1 MPVTSADEPF
11 EVFSASGEPLG
22 IEPRGKVHRLGLWHR
37 SSHVFL
43 FDQQQRLL
51 LQQRSQEKDLYP
63 GAWDYSVGE
72 HLQPGETYLAA
83 ALRGMQ
89 EEMGITLEALAMESL
104 GAPTAA
110 EYIEPGGAQIDR
122 EFQQAFRAR
131 LPEALGADQ
140 IKPDPNEVAQASWY
154 SAAEVRAQLAHNPGQ
169 FTPWFVRD
177 VRRFEL
183 V

>member
-11 EVFSASGEPLG
+11 EVLSASGEPLG

-51 LQQRSQEKDLYP
+51 LQQRSLEKDLYP
-63 GAWDYSVGE
+63 GSWDYSVGE

-89 EEMGITLEALAMESL
+89 EEMGITLEASALQSL
-104 GAPTAA
+104 GQATAA
-110 EYIEPGGAQIDR
+110 EYIEPGGALIDR
-122 EFQQAFRAR
+122 EFQQAFRAQ
-131 LPEALGADQ
+131 LPAAIGVDQ
-140 IKPDPNEVAQASWY
+140 IKPDANEVAQTRWY
-154 SAAEVRAQLAHNPGQ
+154 SASQVRAQLAQNFRQ

-177 VRRFEL
+177 VQRFDL

>member
-22 IEPRGKVHRLGLWHR
+22 IESRGKVHRLGLWHR

-51 LQQRSQEKDLYP
+51 LQQRSLEKDLYP
-63 GAWDYSVGE
+63 GSWDYSVGE
-72 HLQPGETYLAA
+72 HLQPGESYLAA

-89 EEMGITLEALAMESL
+89 EEMGITLDELAMESL
-104 GAPTAA
+104 GAPTTA

-122 EFQQAFRAR
+122 EFQQAYRAH
-131 LPEALGADQ
+131 LPPMMDADQ
-140 IKPDPNEVAQASWY
+140 IKPDPDEVALVRWY
-154 SAAEVRAQLAHNPGQ
+154 SASEVRAQLAQNPQQ

-177 VRRFEL
+177 VQRFDL